1 MDLFTPAV
9 DEVKLHK
16 NFARTIGRTGGGVRE
31 VLKSWADGFTDRD
44 GKFVREFQTTYNSS
58 FWELYL
64 YAVLKNLGIKVDF
77 TFASPDFVAAAHP
90 FAIEATI
97 AGHRGRRRPAR
108 SCSGRSRCGVRRR
121 RARALKALIVAN
133 EYLESEVCEL
143 MQAVSHAYARG
154 RFKTHTG

>member
-9 DEVKLHK
+9 DEDKLHK

-64 YAVLKNLGIKVDF
+64 YAVLKDLGIKVDF
-77 TFASPDFVAAAHP
+77 TYASPDFVAAAHP
-90 FAIEATI
+90 FAIEATT
-97 AGHRGRRRPAR
+97 
-108 SCSGRSRCGVRRR
+108 RCGCRWGMGKDLRGYSVTRSHGSYRSDYHPPFKR
-121 RARALKALIVAN
+121 VAR
-133 EYLESEVCEL
+133 EVHG
-143 MQAVSHAYARG
+143 VSN
-154 RFKTHTG
+154 KV